1 MATENEG
8 VDDFAAA
15 FAEAVKVVES
25 PDDTAAATA
34 QAEAMGTADDKPAP
48 AADDKP
54 APAADDKP
62 APAADDKPAPAA
74 DDKPAPAADDKPAPA
89 ADDKPAP
96 AADDKP
102 APAADDKPA
111 PAADDKPA
119 PAADGKPA
127 PAADDKPAP
136 AADAGPS
143 IDEQFPD
150 PQFTEEEQKA
160 IAEFEKN
167 WDEISPVFNIKLK
180 HAVAAVEAKA
190 ARTIAKVVENIYADF
205 TPLINS
211 HLKAEATSFR
221 GAVLKAHD
229 DYDKVY
235 PQLEGWIKTHPAY
248 LQSGLLKAYNEGTAE
263 EVIDLVSR
271 YKQANG
277 VKPQAAA
284 PAAPEQGE
292 TKKPAAAAAAALAPV
307 DTKRT
312 TPKPSGVDP
321 NDYDNAFDEAAAGL
335 MN

>member
-62 APAADDKPAPAA
+62 APAADDKPAPATG
-74 DDKPAPAADDKPAPA
+74 
-89 ADDKPAP
+89 
-96 AADDKP
+96 DKP

-136 AADAGPS
+136 ATDAGPS

-221 GAVLKAHD
+221 GAVLKAHE
-229 DYDKVY
+229 DYDAVY
-235 PQLEGWIKTHPAY
+235 PKLEGWIKTHPAY

-312 TPKPSGVDP
+312 TPKPSGDDP
-321 NDYDNAFDEAAAGL
+321 NDYDSAFDEAAASL
-335 MN
+335 MR

>member
-15 FAEAVKVVES
+15 FAEAVKVVEA
-25 PDDTAAATA
+25 PDDAAAAAA
-34 QAEAMGTADDKPAP
+34 QAAEMGT
-48 AADDKP
+48 
-54 APAADDKP
+54 ADDKP

-127 PAADDKPAP
+127 PAAD
-136 AADAGPS
+136 AGPT

-150 PQFTEEEQKA
+150 PQYTEEEQKA

-180 HAVAAVEAKA
+180 HAIAAVEAKA
-190 ARTIAKVVENIYADF
+190 ARTIAKVVENIYSDF

-211 HLKAEATSFR
+211 HLKSEATSFR
-221 GAVLKAHD
+221 GAVLKAHE
-229 DYDKVY
+229 DYDAVY
-235 PQLEGWIKTHPAY
+235 PKLDGWIKAHPAY

-312 TPKPSGVDP
+312 TPKPSGDDP
-321 NDYDNAFDEAAAGL
+321 NDYDSAFDEAAASL
-335 MN
+335 TR

>member
-1 MATENEG
+1 MATETEG

-15 FAEAVKVVES
+15 FAEAVKVVEA
-25 PDDTAAATA
+25 PDDAAAAAA
-34 QAEAMGTADDKPAP
+34 QAAEMGTGEPSADDKGTPPP
-48 AADDKP
+48 AADDKGTP
-54 APAADDKP
+54 PPSADDKGTPPPAADDKGTP
-62 APAADDKPAPAA
+62 PPAADDKGTPPPAA
-74 DDKPAPAADDKPAPA
+74 DDKGTPP
-89 ADDKPAP
+89 
-96 AADDKP
+96 
-102 APAADDKPA
+102 
-111 PAADDKPA
+111 
-119 PAADGKPA
+119 
-127 PAADDKPAP
+127 P

-150 PQFTEEEQKA
+150 PQFTEDEQKA

-180 HAVAAVEAKA
+180 HAIAAVEAKA
-190 ARTIAKVVENIYADF
+190 ARTIAKVVENIYSDF

-211 HLKAEATSFR
+211 HLKSEATSFR
-221 GAVLKAHD
+221 GAVLKAHE
-229 DYDKVY
+229 DYDAVY
-235 PQLEGWIKTHPAY
+235 PKLDGWIKAHPAY

-312 TPKPSGVDP
+312 TPKPSGDDP
-321 NDYDNAFDEAAAGL
+321 NDYDSAFDEAAASL
-335 MN
+335 MR

>member
-62 APAADDKPAPAA
+62 APAADDKPAPATG
-74 DDKPAPAADDKPAPA
+74 DKPAPAADDKPAPA
-89 ADDKPAP
+89 ADDKPA
-96 AADDKP
+96 A
-102 APAADDKPA
+102 
-111 PAADDKPA
+111 
-119 PAADGKPA
+119 AADGKPA

-136 AADAGPS
+136 ATDAGPS

-180 HAVAAVEAKA
+180 HAIAAVEAKA
-190 ARTIAKVVENIYADF
+190 ARTIAKVVENIYSDF

-211 HLKAEATSFR
+211 HLKSEATSFR
-221 GAVLKAHD
+221 GAVLKAHE
-229 DYDKVY
+229 DYDAVY
-235 PQLEGWIKTHPAY
+235 PKLEGWIKTHPAY

-292 TKKPAAAAAAALAPV
+292 TKKPAAAVAAAALAPV

-312 TPKPSGVDP
+312 TPKPSGDDP
-321 NDYDNAFDEAAAGL
+321 NDYDSAFDEAAASL
-335 MN
+335 MR